1 MSSDRAVSSGV
12 DDDSENVYVTVAASG
27 GSGRSVHADPGCL
40 ALSDATVREV
50 SRRAV
55 VGRPECQFCTGE
67 VEVDGGDGDPLA
79 DDLEQMVP
87 EDAGLEP
94 IGGRR

>member
-12 DDDSENVYVTVAASG
+12 DDDSENVYVTVNASG
-27 GSGRSVHADPGCL
+27 GSGRSVHTDPGCL

-55 VGRPECQFCTGE
+55 VGRPECRFCTGE
-67 VEVDGGDGDPLA
+67 AEINGGDGGSLA
-79 DDLEQMVP
+79 DDLEEMAP
-87 EDAGLEP
+87 EDVGLEP

>member
-1 MSSDRAVSSGV
+1 MTAPAVGEETGE
-12 DDDSENVYVTVAASG
+12 SETVFVTVAASG
-27 GSGRSVHADPGCL
+27 GSGRSVHLDPGCL

-50 SRRAV
+50 SRRGV
-55 VGRPECQFCTGE
+55 VGRPECRFYTGE

-79 DDLEQMVP
+79 DDLEQMSP
-87 EDAGLEP
+87 EDVGLEP